1 MSAFFA
7 MGGYAVWVWSSYAV
21 AFGALTAVGVRSAL
35 RARANRAALEA
46 LRARLGRDGEAP

>member
-21 AFGALTAVGVRSAL
+21 ALGALTAVGVRSAL

-46 LRARLGRDGEAP
+46 LRARLGRNGEAP